1 MSTDKILLEALKG
14 GYHGELRVTPVVIGA
29 TSRSELPPG
38 GPSFQLKQR
47 KTIMVQNAS
56 SGTVFVG
63 DESVGYGP
71 LFGGKSSST
80 CSGVEILAGATF
92 SISCGRSRFYVFNG
106 SATVASVKLLEL
118 A

>member
-14 GYHGELRVTPVVIGA
+14 GYHGDLRITPIQIGA
-29 TSRSELPPG
+29 VSRSELPPG
-38 GPSFQLKQR
+38 GQAFQLKQR
-47 KTIMVQNAS
+47 KSIMIQNAS

-71 LFGGKSSST
+71 LFGGKFPST
-80 CSGVEILAGATF
+80 CSGIEILAGATF
-92 SISCGRSRFYVFNG
+92 SINCGRSRFYVFNG
-106 SATVASVKLLEL
+106 SINAANIKLLEI